1 MSGIAATILRHGPRR
16 QDNRRQSMD
25 CLWRIAVGFGTVPP
39 NEPLQWPTG
48 SGKAMLHTSDGE
60 HTASEWRQHWPAVMA
75 ASAGM
80 GLSTIAT
87 YSTAVFIAPLQRD
100 FGWSRADITSG
111 HVIAGFAAIVCAP
124 WTGMLVDRF
133 GPRRVGI
140 VAALAMCLAEGLLSL
155 ATPSIWSWRA
165 LWVIVAVAVVLI
177 QPVVWTS
184 GVTTLFVKRR
194 GLALAATLC
203 GSGIGSLVTPPL
215 TFLLIS
221 HYGWRMAF
229 VGLAGFWGVMVLPL
243 LLLFFTSAADTARRS
258 ARHSASRSNHA
269 PSRAPHVRHTLPRP
283 MLTRRFL
290 ALTLAGFCFALVVV
304 PAVVTMVPLLA
315 ANGISTGKAAAIA
328 SSVGLASIFGRL
340 NIGLLIDRMPAR
352 FVAAGCACLPAVGY
366 GILLARPGSAGAATV
381 AALVLG
387 LALGAELDILAYLVS
402 RYFPIQNFGI
412 LFGAIGGFVTLA
424 GSTGP
429 MALNAVY
436 DHTHS
441 YQPALWALLP
451 LCAVAALLFLTL
463 GTYPPQDGQQGLAK
477 AGL

>member
-1 MSGIAATILRHGPRR
+1 
-16 QDNRRQSMD
+16 
-25 CLWRIAVGFGTVPP
+25 
-39 NEPLQWPTG
+39 
-48 SGKAMLHTSDGE
+48 
-60 HTASEWRQHWPAVMA
+60 
-75 ASAGM
+75 
-80 GLSTIAT
+80 
-87 YSTAVFIAPLQRD
+87 
-100 FGWSRADITSG
+100 
-111 HVIAGFAAIVCAP
+111 
-124 WTGMLVDRF
+124 
-133 GPRRVGI
+133 
-140 VAALAMCLAEGLLSL
+140 
-155 ATPSIWSWRA
+155 
-165 LWVIVAVAVVLI
+165 
-177 QPVVWTS
+177 
-184 GVTTLFVKRR
+184 
-194 GLALAATLC
+194 
-203 GSGIGSLVTPPL
+203 
-215 TFLLIS
+215 
-221 HYGWRMAF
+221 
-229 VGLAGFWGVMVLPL
+229 
-243 LLLFFTSAADTARRS
+243 
-258 ARHSASRSNHA
+258 
-269 PSRAPHVRHTLPRP
+269 